1 MNMDLKQKYTQERPD
16 YDMDEGFLAQLRG
29 FPIEYSVPVAVLMD
43 VSADTLPILNGWT
56 QSAGGVVTRPEN
68 FFFEIEYFNEEDVVP
83 VFLSITETDAD
94 TYLDHI
100 LNKTNLNQ
108 LNEIIDRIKIVN

>member
-1 MNMDLKQKYTQERPD
+1 
-16 YDMDEGFLAQLRG
+16 MDEGFLDQLRC

-56 QSAGGVVTRPEN
+56 QNVGGVVTQPEN
-68 FFFEIEYFNEEDVVP
+68 FFFEIEYFNEDGDVP
-83 VFLSITETDAD
+83 VFLSITETDSD

-108 LNEIIDRIKIVN
+108 SNEIITRIQINN

>member
-1 MNMDLKQKYTQERPD
+1 MNMDLKQKYTRERPD
-16 YDMDEGFLAQLRG
+16 YDMDEGFLSQLRN

-43 VSADTLPILNGWT
+43 VSVDSLPVLNGWT
-56 QSAGGVVTRPEN
+56 QSVGGVVTRPKN
-68 FFFEIEYFNEEDVVP
+68 FFFEIEYFNEEDDVP

-100 LNKTNLNQ
+100 LNKTNLDQ
-108 LNEIIDRIKIVN
+108 SNEIIDQIKLY

>member
-1 MNMDLKQKYTQERPD
+1 
-16 YDMDEGFLAQLRG
+16 MDEGFLAQLRG
-29 FPIEYSVPVAVLMD
+29 FPIEYSVPVAVLID

-68 FFFEIEYFNEEDVVP
+68 FFFELEYFNEEDVVP

-108 LNEIIDRIKIVN
+108 SNEIIDRIKIVN

>member
-1 MNMDLKQKYTQERPD
+1 MDLKQKYTRASPD
-16 YDMDEGFLAQLRG
+16 YDMDQGFLDQLRG

-43 VSADTLPILNGWT
+43 VSADTLPILDGWT
-56 QSAGGVVTRPEN
+56 QSVGGVVMKPEN
-68 FFFEIEYFNEEDVVP
+68 FFFEIEYFHEEYEVP

-94 TYLDHI
+94 AYLDHI

-108 LNEIIDRIKIVN
+108 SNEIINQIKIIN

>member
-1 MNMDLKQKYTQERPD
+1 MDLKQKYIRERPE
-16 YDMDEGFLAQLRG
+16 YDMDEGFLSQLRS

-43 VSADTLPILNGWT
+43 VSVETLPVLNGWT
-56 QSAGGVVTRPEN
+56 QSVGGVVRRPEN
-68 FFFEIEYFNEEDVVP
+68 FFFEIEYFNEEDDVP

-108 LNEIIDRIKIVN
+108 SNEIINRIKITH